1 MKKTIMIVLKYS
13 GILIGVLGLL
23 LAGVIIFGTITNYTP
38 PDIEEVYKTNKKVP
52 QLDTSFEYSVLIW
65 NIGYCGLGEDMD
77 FFYDGGTRMRTSEE
91 ITKMNLNKIGNFL
104 LRSDADFVLLQE
116 VDVNSKRSYH
126 INEKDTLQNN
136 LFEHKGFYTQNYN
149 VKFVPMPFTNPMGK
163 VNSGLFTLS
172 KYEPTQ
178 VDRYA
183 YKSEFSWP
191 KNVFMLDRCFMVNR
205 YPVNNGK
212 ELLIINTHNSAY
224 DLKGDLLKKEM
235 NLLKIFIE
243 TEYKKGNYVLVGGD
257 WNQLPPKYSPD
268 FDNNVALPGNNP
280 EIENKFM
287 PLSWDWAYDN
297 RIPSNRDLME
307 SFVIDRTGTRVIDF
321 FLVSPNIIT
330 VSVKGFN
337 LNFENSD
344 HNPVKMILKLK

>member
-1 MKKTIMIVLKYS
+1 MIVLKYS

-183 YKSEFSWP
+183 YKSEFPWP